1 MNGDYQSLAP
11 ELKENL
17 KMLAENRLCQTP
29 EEVRELLEVNDKGQV
44 KNTMQNVYQVFQS
57 DPVLHGAIGYNI
69 LTGRIDICKPL
80 WWERTTSAMSDTDFN
95 YLMLYLEKRYGLN
108 NENRIRR
115 ALTVVAH
122 QNQGV
127 SEPPGMGRHRAYP
140 LCTSSLPGC
149 RNLCVW
155 HRSHAAV
162 SVGSHSPGIQT
173 GLQV

>member
-80 WWERTTSAMSDTDFN
+80 
-95 YLMLYLEKRYGLN
+95 
-108 NENRIRR
+108 
-115 ALTVVAH
+115 
-122 QNQGV
+122 
-127 SEPPGMGRHRAYP
+127 
-140 LCTSSLPGC
+140 
-149 RNLCVW
+149 
-155 HRSHAAV
+155 
-162 SVGSHSPGIQT
+162 
-173 GLQV
+173 